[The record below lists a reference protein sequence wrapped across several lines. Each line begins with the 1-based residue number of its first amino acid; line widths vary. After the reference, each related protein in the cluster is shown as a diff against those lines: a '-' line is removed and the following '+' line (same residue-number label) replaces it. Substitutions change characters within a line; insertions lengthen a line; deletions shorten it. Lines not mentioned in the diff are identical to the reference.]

1 MTTPPTAKPPETD
14 KAKPVKKPP
23 DVVKPG
29 MMGDGTQE
37 QGLSEPGNPDA
48 RIKEDEL
55 AAAFGNVPPKKA
67 P

>member
-1 MTTPPTAKPPETD
+1 MTTKTPETD
-14 KAKPVKKPP
+14 KAKTPKKTP
-23 DVVKPG
+23 DVVHPG

-37 QGLSEPGNPDA
+37 QGLSEPGKPDA

-55 AAAFGNVPPKKA
+55 KAAFGQTPPKVPPKKA